1 MAKLLKTL
9 NPLRFW
15 FSIAILTLLVS
26 AAIAKSQKSITDA
39 EVRSKKNAC
48 YADIESGLW
57 GSRCKSSVIAKENCA
72 LRCLSPECYELIY
85 GSDPLEEGEKDYIRS
100 QEYKYC
106 MHSLS
111 IGESIDGIKGSFDR

>member
-15 FSIAILTLLVS
+15 FSIAIITLLVS
-26 AAIAKSQKSITDA
+26 VAIAKSQKAITDA

-48 YADIESGLW
+48 YSDIESGMW

-85 GSDPLEEGEKDYIRS
+85 GSDPLEEGEKDYTRS

-106 MHSLS
+106 MYSLS